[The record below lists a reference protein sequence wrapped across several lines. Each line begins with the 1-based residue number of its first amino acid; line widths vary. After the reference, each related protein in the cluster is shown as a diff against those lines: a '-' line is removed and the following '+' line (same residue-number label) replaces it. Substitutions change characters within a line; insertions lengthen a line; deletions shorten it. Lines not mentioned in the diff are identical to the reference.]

1 MKRIRETNERN
12 GKMNAPRV
20 KLLALAV
27 GALTG
32 LGLFADARTLWVN
45 GDGAADTPDGSEAA
59 PYATIQAAVDA
70 AAEGDTVKVRP
81 GIYDADEIA
90 GPGGTLARVVID
102 KALTLESTDGKDRT
116 FVIGQKGNG
125 SDGTGA
131 GAVRCVVIC
140 NGAAAVVKGFTLA
153 DGHASGRNNDYE
165 ASFGGCVLM
174 TGNARD
180 AATEAKHVANAQAF
194 VVDSIVRDGSA
205 LRGGNVAG
213 GNLVR
218 CLVANGTAAS
228 SGCGSYNAN
237 SYLSVYIENGGA
249 VNAGAI
255 YGGTHVS
262 ATVQQSAG
270 RFFAGYGVSCFQCV
284 FVGEAVLHHTVE
296 TAKPN
301 FQFCVV
307 PKDEVY
313 ATEVSTE
320 PQDILASS
328 VNCVLDAAAT
338 LAVPTFG
345 DFRHVSAVQ
354 SEAARGEM
362 GFNAKIPEAYRT
374 VDFAGNPLV
383 TDKTAPC
390 YAGAI
395 QAEVCAAVPTGESA
409 IVVRAGDFTK
419 GRLCVNGTPVL
430 LDGTC
435 HFDGETVRISGV
447 GNGDC
452 RLAYCTDATGARC
465 FPGAD
470 GAITLKPKAGKTPDL
485 TGAFLKPVW
494 ADAANGD
501 DATADGTEAKPYRT
515 LQAAY
520 EKAAA
525 SDETCRFVLAKP
537 GDYDTGGAVPAGS
550 SLSNRLCMTQG
561 NVLVRST
568 AGRDVTFI
576 TGASSTERPDKFGNG
591 PCAVRCLYLKSGWVQ
606 GFTLRGGRTFKEDVQ
621 DVDHQG
627 GGVYVGPGSTVN
639 LAATAPG
646 LRDCTVTNC
655 SAVRVSAAYGGNYDN
670 CLLLDNDVVKG
681 VRVRYAGYLRQCF
694 LAGGNDA
701 GTYIQDCNTLESC
714 TVVAPLHYALVS
726 CARVVNSVIHRP
738 TRTDIPSWAQGCS
751 AFRIATKNLAMTLE
765 NCAID
770 PNETC
775 EIAESATG
783 STFTKTA
790 CRETLTNDDFG
801 EGSRPCVTS
810 AYVDADDAA
819 FVDLWDGPWEN
830 LADALGNPRVSNG
843 ARDLGGIE
851 LDWRAVY
858 AARLGRGVTVTAAPA
873 SATAV
878 ADGVKLV
885 GGDLVLGWVRP
896 GAKARQ
902 ITVEVTGNGRLRVQV
917 NGTAVGEYGAGLQAI
932 TFESATGSDTVTL
945 TYVPGDGDT
954 GGAVVR
960 TCRRGQGVLFVLR

>member
-1 MKRIRETNERN
+1 MN
-12 GKMNAPRV
+12 GFAKQAFT
-20 KLLALAV
+20 AV
-27 GALTG
+27 SLS
-32 LGLFADARTLWVN
+32 LGLCAFGEVQVWWVDCN
-45 GDGAADTPDGSEAA
+45 GRSDSPNGSESA
-59 PYATIQAAVDA
+59 PYRSIQSAVDA

-81 GIYDADEIA
+81 GVYDAGETA

-102 KALTLESTDGKDRT
+102 KAITLESTDGKDRT

-125 SDGTGA
+125 PDGTGA

-180 AATEAKHVANAQAF
+180 AATEAKHAANVQAF
-194 VVDSIVRDGSA
+194 VVDSTMRDGSA

-237 SYLSVYIENGGA
+237 SYLSVYIENGGV

-262 ATVQQSAG
+262 ATVQQSSG
-270 RFFAGYGVSCFQCV
+270 RFFAGYGVSCFNCV

-313 ATEVSTE
+313 ATEASTE
-320 PQDILASS
+320 PQGILASS

-338 LAVPTFG
+338 LAVPTLG

-354 SEAARGEM
+354 AEAARGAF
-362 GFNAKIPEAYRT
+362 GFNEKIPEAFRT

-383 TDKTAPC
+383 ADKTAPC

-395 QAEVCAAVPTGESA
+395 QAEVCSAAPTGESA

-435 HFDGETVRISGV
+435 RFDGETVRISGV
-447 GNGDC
+447 GNGDF

-465 FPGAD
+465 YPETNGV
-470 GAITLKPKAGKTPDL
+470 ITLKPKAGKTPDL
-485 TGAFLKPVW
+485 TGVFMKPVW

-520 EKAAA
+520 EKAVA
-525 SDETCRFVLAKP
+525 SDETCRLVLAKP
-537 GDYDTGGAVPAGS
+537 GDYDTGGAAPAGT

-568 AGRDVTFI
+568 AGRGVTFI
-576 TGASSTERPDKFGNG
+576 TGASSTESPDKFGNG

-621 DVDHQG
+621 DADRQG

-670 CLLLDNDVVKG
+670 CLFVDNDVVKG

-726 CARVVNSVIHRP
+726 CARVVNSVVHRP
-738 TRTDIPSWAQGCS
+738 ARTDLPDWAQGLP
-751 AFRIATKNLAMTLE
+751 AFRIAAAGLAMSLE

-770 PNETC
+770 PNESC

-783 STFTKTA
+783 STFAKA
-790 CRETLTNDDFG
+790 GCLETLSNGDFG
-801 EGSRPCVTS
+801 EDGRPLATS
-810 AYVDADDAA
+810 AYVDAGQ
-819 FVDLWDGPWEN
+819 FVDIWDEPWEA

-843 ARDLGGIE
+843 RRDVGAIE
-851 LDWRAVY
+851 YNWRAD
-858 AARLGRGVTVTAAPA
+858 AEKLLCRGVAVVSAPG
-873 SATAV
+873 SALWS
-878 ADGVKLV
+878 ADGVTLH
-885 GGDLVLGWVRP
+885 GGDLVLDWTCTRTMHRQVSVAVN
-896 GAKARQ
+896 GAGAMACF
-902 ITVEVTGNGRLRVQV
+902 V
-917 NGTAVGEYGAGLQAI
+917 NGTKIGEV
-932 TFESATGSDTVTL
+932 TTGDHVFAFDSQTGKDRVVL
-945 TYVPGDGDT
+945 AYVSGGPEDS
-954 GGAVVR
+954 GAVIR
-960 TCRRGQGVLFVLR
+960 CRAPGIGFAVSIR

>member
-1 MKRIRETNERN
+1 MN
-12 GKMNAPRV
+12 GFAKQAFT
-20 KLLALAV
+20 AV
-27 GALTG
+27 SLS
-32 LGLFADARTLWVN
+32 LGLCAFGEVQVWWVDCN
-45 GDGAADTPDGSEAA
+45 GRSDSPNGSESA
-59 PYATIQAAVDA
+59 PYRSIQSAVDA
-70 AAEGDTVKVRP
+70 ATAGDTVKVRP
-81 GIYDADEIA
+81 GVYDADEIA

-102 KALTLESTDGKDRT
+102 KAITLESTDGKDRT

-125 SDGTGA
+125 PDGTGA

-153 DGHASGRNNDYE
+153 DGHASGRYNDYE

-174 TGNARD
+174 TGNTRD
-180 AATEAKHVANAQAF
+180 AAATAAYQANAQAF
-194 VVDSIVRDGSA
+194 VVDSTVRDGSA

-270 RFFAGYGVSCFQCV
+270 RFFVGYGVSCFNCV

-296 TAKPN
+296 TAKPS

-320 PQDILASS
+320 PQGILASS

-354 SEAARGEM
+354 SEAARGAF
-362 GFNAKIPEAYRT
+362 GFNERIPEAFRT

-383 TDKTAPC
+383 ADKTAPC

-395 QAEVCAAVPTGESA
+395 QTEVCSAAPTGESA

-465 FPGAD
+465 YPETNGV
-470 GAITLKPKAGKTPDL
+470 ITLKPKAGKTPDL
-485 TGAFLKPVW
+485 TGVFMKPVW

-501 DATADGTEAKPYRT
+501 DAAADGTEAKPYRT

-525 SDETCRFVLAKP
+525 SDETCRLVLAKP
-537 GDYDTGGAVPAGS
+537 GDYDTGGAAPAGT

-568 AGRDVTFI
+568 AGRGVTFI
-576 TGASSTERPDKFGNG
+576 TGASSAESPDKFGNG
-591 PCAVRCLYLKSGWVQ
+591 PGAVRCLYLRSGWVQ

-621 DVDHQG
+621 DADRQG

-670 CLLLDNDVVKG
+670 CLFVDNDVVKG

-726 CARVVNSVIHRP
+726 CARVVNSVVHRP
-738 TRTDIPSWAQGCS
+738 ARTDLPDWAQGLP
-751 AFRIATKNLAMTLE
+751 AFRIAAAGLAMSLE
-765 NCAID
+765 NCAIN
-770 PNETC
+770 PNESC
-775 EIAESATG
+775 DIAESATG
-783 STFTKTA
+783 STFAKA
-790 CRETLTNDDFG
+790 GCLETLSNGDFG
-801 EGSRPCVTS
+801 EDDRPLSTS
-810 AYVDADDAA
+810 AYVDAGQ
-819 FVDLWDGPWEN
+819 FVDIWDEPWET

-843 ARDLGGIE
+843 RRDVGAIE
-851 LDWRAVY
+851 YDWRTDAEK
-858 AARLGRGVTVTAAPA
+858 LLCRGVAVVSAPG
-873 SATAV
+873 SALWS
-878 ADGVKLV
+878 ADGVTLH
-885 GGDLVLGWVRP
+885 GGDLVLDWTCTRTMHRQVSVAVN
-896 GAKARQ
+896 GAGTMACF
-902 ITVEVTGNGRLRVQV
+902 V
-917 NGTAVGEYGAGLQAI
+917 NGTKIGEV
-932 TFESATGSDTVTL
+932 TTGDHVFAFDSQTGKDRVVL
-945 TYVPGDGDT
+945 AYVSGGPEDS
-954 GGAVVR
+954 GAVIR
-960 TCRRGQGVLFVLR
+960 CRAPGIGFAVSIR

>member
-1 MKRIRETNERN
+1 MN
-12 GKMNAPRV
+12 GFAKQAFT
-20 KLLALAV
+20 AV
-27 GALTG
+27 SLS
-32 LGLFADARTLWVN
+32 LGLCAFGEVQVWWVDCN
-45 GDGAADTPDGSEAA
+45 GRSDSPNGSESA
-59 PYATIQAAVDA
+59 PYRSIQYAVDA

-81 GIYDADEIA
+81 GVYDAGETA

-102 KALTLESTDGKDRT
+102 KAITLESTDGKDRT

-125 SDGTGA
+125 PDGTGA

-180 AATEAKHVANAQAF
+180 AATEAKHAANAQAF
-194 VVDSIVRDGSA
+194 VVDSTVRDGSA

-237 SYLSVYIENGGA
+237 SHLSVYIENGGA

-270 RFFAGYGVSCFQCV
+270 RFFAGYGVSCFNCV

-296 TAKPN
+296 AAKPN

-313 ATEVSTE
+313 ATEASTE
-320 PQDILASS
+320 PQGILASS

-354 SEAARGEM
+354 AETARGAF
-362 GFNAKIPEAYRT
+362 GFNEKIPEAFRT

-395 QAEVCAAVPTGESA
+395 QTEVCSAAPTGESA

-419 GRLCVNGTPVL
+419 GRLCVNGTPVVI
-430 LDGTC
+430 DGAC
-435 HFDGETVRISGV
+435 PFSGETVQLSGV

-465 FPGAD
+465 YPETNGV
-470 GAITLKPKAGKTPDL
+470 ITLKPKAGKTPDL
-485 TGAFLKPVW
+485 TGVFMKPVW

-501 DATADGTEAKPYRT
+501 DAAADGTEAKPYRT

-520 EKAAA
+520 EKAAS
-525 SDETCRFVLAKP
+525 SDETCRLVLAKP
-537 GDYDTGGAVPAGS
+537 GDYDTGGAAPAGS

-576 TGASSTERPDKFGNG
+576 TGASSTESPDKFGNG
-591 PCAVRCLYLKSGWVQ
+591 PGAVRCLYLRSGWLQ

-726 CARVVNSVIHRP
+726 CARVVNSVVHRP
-738 TRTDIPSWAQGCS
+738 ARTDLPDWAQGLP
-751 AFRIATKNLAMTLE
+751 AFRIAAAGLAMSLE

-770 PNETC
+770 PNESC

-783 STFTKTA
+783 STFAKA
-790 CRETLTNDDFG
+790 GCLETLSNGDFG
-801 EGSRPCVTS
+801 EDDRPLSTS
-810 AYVDADDAA
+810 AYVDAGQ
-819 FVDLWDGPWEN
+819 FVDIWDEPWEA

-843 ARDLGGIE
+843 RRDVGAIE
-851 LDWRAVY
+851 YDWRAD
-858 AARLGRGVTVTAAPA
+858 AEKLLCRGVAVVSAPG
-873 SATAV
+873 SALWS
-878 ADGVKLV
+878 ADGVTLH
-885 GGDLVLGWVRP
+885 GGDLVLDWTCTRTMHRQVSVAVN
-896 GAKARQ
+896 GAGTMACF
-902 ITVEVTGNGRLRVQV
+902 V
-917 NGTAVGEYGAGLQAI
+917 NGTKIGEV
-932 TFESATGSDTVTL
+932 TTGDHVFAFDSQTGKDRVVL
-945 TYVPGDGDT
+945 AYVSGGPEDS
-954 GGAVVR
+954 GAVIR
-960 TCRRGQGVLFVLR
+960 CRAPGIGFAVSIR

>member
-465 FPGAD
+465 FPGVD

-568 AGRDVTFI
+568 AGRDVTFV
-576 TGASSTERPDKFGNG
+576 TGASSTESPDKFGNG

-627 GGVYVGPGSTVN
+627 GGVYVGPGSMVN

>member
-1 MKRIRETNERN
+1 MN
-12 GKMNAPRV
+12 GFAKQAFT
-20 KLLALAV
+20 AV
-27 GALTG
+27 SLS
-32 LGLFADARTLWVN
+32 LGLCAFGEVQVWWVDCN
-45 GDGAADTPDGSEAA
+45 GRSDSPNGSESA
-59 PYATIQAAVDA
+59 PYRSIQSAVDA

-81 GIYDADEIA
+81 GVYDAGETA

-102 KALTLESTDGKDRT
+102 KAITLESTDGKDRT

-125 SDGTGA
+125 PDGTGA

-174 TGNARD
+174 TGNARNA
-180 AATEAKHVANAQAF
+180 AATAAYQANAQAF
-194 VVDSIVRDGSA
+194 VVDSTVRDGSA

-270 RFFAGYGVSCFQCV
+270 RFFAGYGVSCFNCV

-296 TAKPN
+296 AANPN

-313 ATEVSTE
+313 ATEASTE
-320 PQDILASS
+320 PQSILASS

-338 LAVPTFG
+338 LAVPPFG
-345 DFRHVSAVQ
+345 DFRHVSTVQ
-354 SEAARGEM
+354 AETARGTF
-362 GFNAKIPEAYRT
+362 GFNEKIPEAFRT

-395 QAEVCAAVPTGESA
+395 QTEVCSAAPTGESA

-419 GRLCVNGTPVL
+419 GRLCVNGMPVL
-430 LDGTC
+430 LDGAC
-435 HFDGETVRISGV
+435 RFDGETVRISGV

-465 FPGAD
+465 YPETNGV
-470 GAITLKPKAGKTPDL
+470 ITLKPKAGKTPDL
-485 TGAFLKPVW
+485 TGVFMKPVW

-520 EKAAA
+520 EKAVA
-525 SDETCRFVLAKP
+525 SDETCRLVLAKP
-537 GDYDTGGAVPAGS
+537 GDYDTGGAAPAGT

-576 TGASSTERPDKFGNG
+576 TGASSTESPDKFGNG
-591 PCAVRCLYLKSGWVQ
+591 PGAVRCLYLRSGWVQ

-621 DVDHQG
+621 DADHQG

-670 CLLLDNDVVKG
+670 CLFVDNDVVKG

-701 GTYIQDCNTLESC
+701 GTYIQDCNTLDSC

-726 CARVVNSVIHRP
+726 CARVVNSVVHRP
-738 TRTDIPSWAQGCS
+738 ARTDLPDWAQGLP

-783 STFTKTA
+783 STFAKA
-790 CRETLTNDDFG
+790 GCLETLSNGDFG
-801 EGSRPCVTS
+801 EDDRPLSTS
-810 AYVDADDAA
+810 AYVDAGQ
-819 FVDLWDGPWEN
+819 FVDIWDEPWET

-843 ARDLGGIE
+843 RRDVGAIE
-851 LDWRAVY
+851 YDWRTDAEK
-858 AARLGRGVTVTAAPA
+858 LLCRGVAVVSAPG
-873 SATAV
+873 SARWS
-878 ADGVKLV
+878 ADGVTLH
-885 GGDLVLGWVRP
+885 GGDLVLDWTCTRTMHRQVSVAVN
-896 GAKARQ
+896 GAGTMACF
-902 ITVEVTGNGRLRVQV
+902 V
-917 NGTAVGEYGAGLQAI
+917 NGTKIGEV
-932 TFESATGSDTVTL
+932 TTGDHVFAFDSQTGKDRVVL
-945 TYVPGDGDT
+945 AYVSGGPEDS
-954 GGAVVR
+954 GAVIR
-960 TCRRGQGVLFVLR
+960 CRAPGIGFAVSIR

>member
-1 MKRIRETNERN
+1 MKRTRETSEKND
-12 GKMNAPRV
+12 KMNAHRI
-20 KLLALAV
+20 KLLALAI
-27 GALTG
+27 GALAS
-32 LGLFADARTLWVN
+32 LELFADGRTLWV
-45 GDGAADTPDGSEAA
+45 DCSGAAETPDGSEAA

-81 GIYDADEIA
+81 GVYDTDEIA
-90 GPGGTLARVVID
+90 GPGETRARVVID
-102 KALTLESTDGKDRT
+102 KALTVESTDGKDAT
-116 FVIGQKGNG
+116 FILGRKGTA
-125 SDGTGA
+125 SD
-131 GAVRCVVIC
+131 GAVRCLVIC

-174 TGNARD
+174 TGNTRD
-180 AATEAKHVANAQAF
+180 AAANAAYQANAQAF
-194 VVDSIVRDGSA
+194 VVDSTVRDGSA

-270 RFFAGYGVSCFQCV
+270 RFFAGYKVLCFQCV
-284 FVGEAVLHHTVE
+284 FVGDAVLHHTVE
-296 TAKPN
+296 KAKPT

-313 ATEVSTE
+313 ATEDATE
-320 PQDILASS
+320 PQGFVASS
-328 VNCVLDAAAT
+328 VKCVLDASAT
-338 LAVPTFG
+338 LAAPTLG
-345 DFRHVSAVQ
+345 DFRHVSTVQ
-354 SEAARGEM
+354 AETARGAF
-362 GFNAKIPEAYRT
+362 GFNEKIPEAFRT

-383 TDKTAPC
+383 ADKTAPC

-395 QAEVCAAVPTGESA
+395 QTEVCSAAPTGESA

-435 HFDGETVRISGV
+435 RFDGETVRISGV
-447 GNGDC
+447 GNGDF

-465 FPGAD
+465 YPETNGV
-470 GAITLKPKAGKTPDL
+470 ITLKPKAGKTPDL
-485 TGAFLKPVW
+485 TGVFMKPVW

-520 EKAAA
+520 EKAVA
-525 SDETCRFVLAKP
+525 SDETCRLVLAKP
-537 GDYDTGGAVPAGS
+537 GDYDTGGAVPTGT

-576 TGASSTERPDKFGNG
+576 TGASSAESPDKFGNG
-591 PCAVRCLYLKSGWVQ
+591 PGAVRCLYLKSGWVQ

-621 DVDHQG
+621 DADHQG
-627 GGVYVGPGSTVN
+627 GGVYVEPGSTVN

-670 CLLLDNDVVKG
+670 CLLVDNDVFKG
-681 VRVRYAGYLRQCF
+681 VRVRCAGYLRQCF

-701 GTYIQDCNTLESC
+701 GTYIKDCNTLESC
-714 TVVAPLHYALVS
+714 TVVAPLHYALDS
-726 CARVVNSVIHRP
+726 CARVVNSVVHRP
-738 TRTDIPSWAQGCS
+738 TRTDLPSWAQGLP

-770 PNETC
+770 PGETC
-775 EIAESATG
+775 EIEASATG
-783 STFTKTA
+783 ATFTKTA
-790 CRETLTNDDFG
+790 CRETLTNGDFG
-801 EGSRPCVTS
+801 EGSRPSAMS

-819 FVDLWDGPWEN
+819 FVDLWDEPWED
-830 LADALGNPRVSNG
+830 LFDALGNPRVSNG

-851 LDWRAVY
+851 FDWRAVY
-858 AARLGRGVTVTAAPA
+858 AERLGKGVTVTAAPA

-885 GGDLVLGWVRP
+885 GGDLVLDWARP
-896 GAKARQ
+896 GAKARSV
-902 ITVEVTGNGRLRVQV
+902 TVEVTGNGRLRVQV
-917 NGTAVGEYGAGLQAI
+917 NGTAVGDYGAGLQTIAF
-932 TFESATGSDTVTL
+932 TSETGRDTVTL
-945 TYVPGDGDT
+945 TYVPGADDA

-960 TCRRGQGVLFVLR
+960 ACRRGLGALFILR

>member
-1 MKRIRETNERN
+1 MN
-12 GKMNAPRV
+12 GFAKQAFT
-20 KLLALAV
+20 AV
-27 GALTG
+27 SLS
-32 LGLFADARTLWVN
+32 LGLCAFGEVQVWWVDCN
-45 GDGAADTPDGSEAA
+45 GRSDSPNGSESA
-59 PYATIQAAVDA
+59 PYRSIQSAVDA
-70 AAEGDTVKVRP
+70 ATAGDTVKVRP
-81 GIYDADEIA
+81 GVYDADEIA

-102 KALTLESTDGKDRT
+102 KAITLESTDGKDRT

-180 AATEAKHVANAQAF
+180 AAATAAYQANAQAF
-194 VVDSIVRDGSA
+194 VVDSTVRDGSA
-205 LRGGNVAG
+205 LRGGTVAG

-237 SYLSVYIENGGA
+237 SHLSVYIENGGA

-270 RFFAGYGVSCFQCV
+270 RFFAGYGVSCFNCV

-313 ATEVSTE
+313 ATEASTE
-320 PQDILASS
+320 PQGILASS

-338 LAVPTFG
+338 LAVPTLG
-345 DFRHVSAVQ
+345 DFRHVSTVQ
-354 SEAARGEM
+354 AETARGAF
-362 GFNAKIPEAYRT
+362 GFNEKIPEAFRT

-383 TDKTAPC
+383 ADKTAPC

-395 QAEVCAAVPTGESA
+395 QTEVCSAAPTGESA

-419 GRLCVNGTPVL
+419 GRLCVNGMPVL

-465 FPGAD
+465 YPETNGV
-470 GAITLKPKAGKTPDL
+470 ITLKPKAGKTPDL
-485 TGAFLKPVW
+485 TGVFMKPVW

-501 DATADGTEAKPYRT
+501 DAAADGTEAKPYKT

-520 EKAAA
+520 KKAAA
-525 SDETCRFVLAKP
+525 SDETCRLVLAKP
-537 GDYDTGGAVPAGS
+537 GDYDTGGEVPAGT

-576 TGASSTERPDKFGNG
+576 TGASSVASPDNFGNG
-591 PCAVRCLYLKSGWVQ
+591 PGAVRCLYLTSGWVQ

-621 DVDHQG
+621 DADRQG
-627 GGVYVGPGSTVN
+627 GGVYVGSGSTVN

-646 LRDCTVTNC
+646 LRDCTVANC

-670 CLLLDNDVVKG
+670 CLFVDNDVVKG

-701 GTYIQDCNTLESC
+701 GTYIQDCNTLDSC
-714 TVVAPLHYALVS
+714 TIVAPLHYALVS
-726 CARVVNSVIHRP
+726 CARVVNSVVHRP
-738 TRTDIPSWAQGCS
+738 TRTDIPDWAQGLP
-751 AFRIATKNLAMTLE
+751 AFRIAAAGLAMSLE

-770 PNETC
+770 PNESC
-775 EIAESATG
+775 QIESSATG
-783 STFTKTA
+783 STFAKTD
-790 CRETLTNDDFG
+790 CLETLSNGDFG
-801 EGSRPCVTS
+801 EDDRPLSTS
-810 AYVDADDAA
+810 AYVDAGQ
-819 FVDLWDGPWEN
+819 FVDIWDDPWET
-830 LADALGNPRVSNG
+830 LTDALGNARVSNG
-843 ARDLGGIE
+843 KRDVGAIE
-851 LDWRAVY
+851 YDWRAD
-858 AARLGRGVTVTAAPA
+858 AEKLLCRGVVVVSAPG
-873 SATAV
+873 SALWS
-878 ADGVKLV
+878 ADGVTLH
-885 GGDLVLGWVRP
+885 GGDLVLDWTYTRTMHRQVSVAVN
-896 GAKARQ
+896 GAGTMACF
-902 ITVEVTGNGRLRVQV
+902 V
-917 NGTAVGEYGAGLQAI
+917 NGTKIGEV
-932 TFESATGSDTVTL
+932 TTGDHVFAFDSQTGKDRVVL
-945 TYVPGDGDT
+945 AYVSGGPEDS
-954 GGAVVR
+954 GAVIR
-960 TCRRGQGVLFVLR
+960 CRAPGIGFAVSIR

>member
-1 MKRIRETNERN
+1 MKRTRETSEKND
-12 GKMNAPRV
+12 KMNAHRI
-20 KLLALAV
+20 KLLVLAIGALAS
-27 GALTG
+27 
-32 LGLFADARTLWVN
+32 LGLFADGRTLWV
-45 GDGAADTPDGSEAA
+45 DCSGAAETPDGSEAA
-59 PYATIQAAVDA
+59 PYATIQSAVDA

-81 GIYDADEIA
+81 GVYDTDEIA
-90 GPGGTLARVVID
+90 GPGETRARVVID
-102 KALTLESTDGKDRT
+102 KALTVESTDGKDAT
-116 FVIGQKGNG
+116 FILGRKGTA
-125 SDGTGA
+125 SD
-131 GAVRCVVIC
+131 GAVRCLVIC

-174 TGNARD
+174 TGNARNA
-180 AATEAKHVANAQAF
+180 AATAAYQANAQAF
-194 VVDSIVRDGSA
+194 VVDSTVRDGFA

-284 FVGEAVLHHTVE
+284 FVGAAVLHHTVE

-313 ATEVSTE
+313 ATEASTE
-320 PQDILASS
+320 PQGILASS
-328 VNCVLDAAAT
+328 VKCVLDAAAT
-338 LAVPTFG
+338 LAVPPFG

-354 SEAARGEM
+354 AEAACGAM
-362 GFNAKIPEAYRT
+362 GFNVKIPEAFRT
-374 VDFAGNPLV
+374 VDFNGKPLV
-383 TDKTAPC
+383 TDKETPC

-395 QAEVCAAVPTGESA
+395 QTEVCSAAPTGESA

-435 HFDGETVRISGV
+435 RFDGETVRISGV
-447 GNGDC
+447 GNGDF

-465 FPGAD
+465 YPETNGV
-470 GAITLKPKAGKTPDL
+470 ITLKPKAGKTPDL
-485 TGAFLKPVW
+485 TGVFMKPVW

-525 SDETCRFVLAKP
+525 SDETCRLVLAKP
-537 GDYDTGGAVPAGS
+537 GDYDTGGAVPTGT

-576 TGASSTERPDKFGNG
+576 TGASSAESPDKFGNG
-591 PCAVRCLYLKSGWVQ
+591 PGAVRCLYLKSGWVQ

-621 DVDHQG
+621 DADHQG
-627 GGVYVGPGSTVN
+627 GGVYVEPGSTVN

-670 CLLLDNDVVKG
+670 CLLVDNDVFKG
-681 VRVRYAGYLRQCF
+681 VRVRCAGYLRQCF

-701 GTYIQDCNTLESC
+701 GTYIKDCNTLESC
-714 TVVAPLHYALVS
+714 TVVAPLHYALDS
-726 CARVVNSVIHRP
+726 CARVVNSVVHRP
-738 TRTDIPSWAQGCS
+738 TRTDLPSWAQGLP

-770 PNETC
+770 PGETC
-775 EIAESATG
+775 EIEASATG
-783 STFTKTA
+783 ATFTKTA
-790 CRETLTNDDFG
+790 CRETLTNGDFG
-801 EGSRPCVTS
+801 EGSRPSAMS

-819 FVDLWDGPWEN
+819 FVDLWDEPWED
-830 LADALGNPRVSNG
+830 LFDALGNPRVSNG

-851 LDWRAVY
+851 FDWRAVY
-858 AARLGRGVTVTAAPA
+858 AERLGKGVTVTAAPA

-885 GGDLVLGWVRP
+885 GGDLVLDWARP
-896 GAKARQ
+896 GAKARSV
-902 ITVEVTGNGRLRVQV
+902 TVEVTGNGRLRVQV
-917 NGTAVGEYGAGLQAI
+917 NGTAVGDYGAGLQTIAF
-932 TFESATGSDTVTL
+932 TSETGRDTVTL
-945 TYVPGDGDT
+945 TYVPGADDA

-960 TCRRGQGVLFVLR
+960 ACRRGLGALFILR

>member
-1 MKRIRETNERN
+1 MN
-12 GKMNAPRV
+12 GFAKQAFT
-20 KLLALAV
+20 AV
-27 GALTG
+27 SLS
-32 LGLFADARTLWVN
+32 LGLCAFGEVQVWWVDCN
-45 GDGAADTPDGSEAA
+45 GRSDSPNGSESA
-59 PYATIQAAVDA
+59 PYRSIQSAVDA
-70 AAEGDTVKVRP
+70 ATAGDTVKVRP
-81 GIYDADEIA
+81 GVYDADEIA

-102 KALTLESTDGKDRT
+102 KAITLESTDGKDRT

-125 SDGTGA
+125 PDGTGA

-174 TGNARD
+174 TGNARNA
-180 AATEAKHVANAQAF
+180 AATAAYQANAQAF
-194 VVDSIVRDGSA
+194 VVDSTVRDGFA

-270 RFFAGYGVSCFQCV
+270 RFFVGYGVSCFNCV

-296 TAKPN
+296 TAKPS

-320 PQDILASS
+320 PQGILASS

-354 SEAARGEM
+354 SEAARGAF
-362 GFNAKIPEAYRT
+362 GFNERIPEAFRT

-383 TDKTAPC
+383 ADKTAPC

-395 QAEVCAAVPTGESA
+395 QTEVCSAAPTGESA

-435 HFDGETVRISGV
+435 RFDGETVRISGV
-447 GNGDC
+447 GNGDF

-465 FPGAD
+465 YPETNGV
-470 GAITLKPKAGKTPDL
+470 ITLKPKAGKTPDL
-485 TGAFLKPVW
+485 TGVFMKPVW

-525 SDETCRFVLAKP
+525 SDETCRLVLAKP
-537 GDYDTGGAVPAGS
+537 GDYDTGGAVPTGT

-576 TGASSTERPDKFGNG
+576 TGASSAESPDKFGNG
-591 PCAVRCLYLKSGWVQ
+591 PGAVRCLYLKSGWVQ

-621 DVDHQG
+621 DADHQG
-627 GGVYVGPGSTVN
+627 GGVYVEPGSTVN

-670 CLLLDNDVVKG
+670 CLFVDNDVVKG

-726 CARVVNSVIHRP
+726 CARVVNSVVHRP
-738 TRTDIPSWAQGCS
+738 ARTDLPDWAQGLP
-751 AFRIATKNLAMTLE
+751 AFRIAAAGLAMSLE
-765 NCAID
+765 NCAIN
-770 PNETC
+770 PNESC
-775 EIAESATG
+775 DIAESATG
-783 STFTKTA
+783 STFAKA
-790 CRETLTNDDFG
+790 GCLETLSNGDFG
-801 EGSRPCVTS
+801 EDDRPLSTS
-810 AYVDADDAA
+810 AYVDAGQ
-819 FVDLWDGPWEN
+819 FVDIWDEPWET

-843 ARDLGGIE
+843 RRDVGAIE
-851 LDWRAVY
+851 YDWRTDAEK
-858 AARLGRGVTVTAAPA
+858 LLCRGVAVVSAPG
-873 SATAV
+873 SALWS
-878 ADGVKLV
+878 ADGVTLH
-885 GGDLVLGWVRP
+885 GGDLVLDWTCTRTMHRQVSVAVN
-896 GAKARQ
+896 GAGTMACF
-902 ITVEVTGNGRLRVQV
+902 V
-917 NGTAVGEYGAGLQAI
+917 NGTKIGEV
-932 TFESATGSDTVTL
+932 TTGDHVFAFDSQTGKDRVVL
-945 TYVPGDGDT
+945 AYVSGGPEDS
-954 GGAVVR
+954 GAVIR
-960 TCRRGQGVLFVLR
+960 CRAPGIGFAVSIR

>member
-1 MKRIRETNERN
+1 MN
-12 GKMNAPRV
+12 GFAKQAFTAV
-20 KLLALAV
+20 ALS
-27 GALTG
+27 
-32 LGLFADARTLWVN
+32 LGLCAFGEVQVWWVDCN
-45 GDGAADTPDGSEAA
+45 GRSDSPNGSESA
-59 PYATIQAAVDA
+59 PYRSIQSAIDA
-70 AAEGDTVKVRP
+70 ATAGDTVKVRP
-81 GIYDADEIA
+81 GVYDAGETA

-102 KALTLESTDGKDRT
+102 KAITLESTDGKDRT

-125 SDGTGA
+125 PDGTGA
-131 GAVRCVVIC
+131 EAVRCVVIC

-180 AATEAKHVANAQAF
+180 AAATAAYQANAQAF
-194 VVDSIVRDGSA
+194 VADSTVRDGSA

-237 SYLSVYIENGGA
+237 SHLSVYIENGGA
-249 VNAGAI
+249 LNAGAI

-270 RFFAGYGVSCFQCV
+270 RFFAGYGVSCFNCV
-284 FVGEAVLHHTVE
+284 FVGEAILHHTVE
-296 TAKPN
+296 ASKPN

-313 ATEVSTE
+313 ATEASTE
-320 PQDILASS
+320 PQGFIADS
-328 VNCVLDAAAT
+328 VNCVQDAAAK
-338 LAVPTFG
+338 LALPPFG
-345 DFRHVSAVQ
+345 DFRHVSTVQ
-354 SEAARGEM
+354 AETARGAF
-362 GFNAKIPEAYRT
+362 GFNEKIPEAFRT

-383 TDKTAPC
+383 ADKMAPC

-395 QAEVCAAVPTGESA
+395 QAEVCSAAPTGESA

-435 HFDGETVRISGV
+435 HFDGETVRISGI

-452 RLAYCTDATGARC
+452 RLVYCTDATGARC
-465 FPGAD
+465 YPATNGF
-470 GAITLKPKAGKTPDL
+470 ITLKPKAGKTPDL
-485 TGAFLKPVW
+485 TGVFMKPVW

-520 EKAAA
+520 EKAVA
-525 SDETCRFVLAKP
+525 SDETCRLVLAKP
-537 GDYDTGGAVPAGS
+537 GDYDTGGAAPAGT

-568 AGRDVTFI
+568 AGRGVTFI
-576 TGASSTERPDKFGNG
+576 TGASSTESPDKFGNG
-591 PCAVRCLYLKSGWVQ
+591 PGAVRCLYLRSGWVQ

-621 DVDHQG
+621 DADHQG
-627 GGVYVGPGSTVN
+627 GGVYVGSGSTVN

-670 CLLLDNDVVKG
+670 CLFVDNDVVKG

-694 LAGGNDA
+694 LSGGNDA
-701 GTYIQDCNTLESC
+701 GTYIQDCNTLDSC

-726 CARVVNSVIHRP
+726 CARVVNSVVHRQA
-738 TRTDIPSWAQGCS
+738 RTDLPDWAQGLP
-751 AFRIATKNLAMTLE
+751 AFRIAAAGLAMSLE

-770 PNETC
+770 PNESC

-783 STFTKTA
+783 STFAKA
-790 CRETLTNDDFG
+790 GCRETLSNGDFG
-801 EGSRPCVTS
+801 EDDRPLSTS
-810 AYVDADDAA
+810 AYVDAGQ
-819 FVDLWDGPWEN
+819 FVDIWDEPWET
-830 LADALGNPRVSNG
+830 LADTLGNPRVING
-843 ARDLGGIE
+843 RRDVGAIE
-851 LDWRAVY
+851 YDWRAD
-858 AARLGRGVTVTAAPA
+858 AEKLLCRGVAVVSAPG
-873 SATAV
+873 SALWS
-878 ADGVKLV
+878 ADGVTLY
-885 GGDLVLGWVRP
+885 GGDLVLDWTCTRTMHRQVSVAVN
-896 GAKARQ
+896 GAGTMACF
-902 ITVEVTGNGRLRVQV
+902 V
-917 NGTAVGEYGAGLQAI
+917 NGTKIGEV
-932 TFESATGSDTVTL
+932 TTGDHVFAFDSQTGKDRVVL
-945 TYVPGDGDT
+945 AYVSGGPEDS
-954 GGAVVR
+954 GAVIR
-960 TCRRGQGVLFVLR
+960 CRAPGIGFTVSIR

>member
-1 MKRIRETNERN
+1 MN
-12 GKMNAPRV
+12 GFAKQAFT
-20 KLLALAV
+20 AV
-27 GALTG
+27 SLS
-32 LGLFADARTLWVN
+32 LGLCAFGEVQVWWVDCN
-45 GDGAADTPDGSEAA
+45 GRSDSPNGSESA
-59 PYATIQAAVDA
+59 PYRSIQSAVDA
-70 AAEGDTVKVRP
+70 ATAGDTVKVRP
-81 GIYDADEIA
+81 GVYDADEIA

-102 KALTLESTDGKDRT
+102 KAITLESTDGKDRT

-125 SDGTGA
+125 PDGTGA

-174 TGNARD
+174 TGNARNA
-180 AATEAKHVANAQAF
+180 AATAAYQANAQAF
-194 VVDSIVRDGSA
+194 VVDSTVRDGFA

-270 RFFAGYGVSCFQCV
+270 RFFVGYGVSCFNCV

-296 TAKPN
+296 TAKPS

-320 PQDILASS
+320 PQGILASS

-354 SEAARGEM
+354 SEAARGAF
-362 GFNAKIPEAYRT
+362 GFNERIPEAFRT

-383 TDKTAPC
+383 ADKTAPC

-395 QAEVCAAVPTGESA
+395 QTEVCSAAPTGESA

-435 HFDGETVRISGV
+435 RFDGETVRISGV
-447 GNGDC
+447 GNGDF

-465 FPGAD
+465 YPETNGV
-470 GAITLKPKAGKTPDL
+470 ITLKPKAGKTPDL
-485 TGAFLKPVW
+485 TGVFMKPVW

-525 SDETCRFVLAKP
+525 SDETCRLVLAKP
-537 GDYDTGGAVPAGS
+537 GDYDTGGAAPAGT

-576 TGASSTERPDKFGNG
+576 TGASSAESPDKFGNG
-591 PCAVRCLYLKSGWVQ
+591 PGAVRCLYLKSGWVQ

-621 DVDHQG
+621 DADHQG
-627 GGVYVGPGSTVN
+627 GGVYVEPGSTVN

-670 CLLLDNDVVKG
+670 CLFVDNDVVKG

-726 CARVVNSVIHRP
+726 CARVVNSVVHRP
-738 TRTDIPSWAQGCS
+738 ARTDLPDWAQGLP
-751 AFRIATKNLAMTLE
+751 AFRIAAAGLAMSLE
-765 NCAID
+765 NCAIN
-770 PNETC
+770 PNESC
-775 EIAESATG
+775 DIAESATG
-783 STFTKTA
+783 STFAKA
-790 CRETLTNDDFG
+790 GCLETLSNGDFG
-801 EGSRPCVTS
+801 EDDRPLSTS
-810 AYVDADDAA
+810 AYVDAGQ
-819 FVDLWDGPWEN
+819 FVDIWDEPWET

-843 ARDLGGIE
+843 RRDVGAIE
-851 LDWRAVY
+851 YDWRTDAEK
-858 AARLGRGVTVTAAPA
+858 LLCRGVAVVSAPG
-873 SATAV
+873 SALWS
-878 ADGVKLV
+878 ADGVTLH
-885 GGDLVLGWVRP
+885 GGDLVLDWTCTRTMHRQVSVAVN
-896 GAKARQ
+896 GAGTMACF
-902 ITVEVTGNGRLRVQV
+902 V
-917 NGTAVGEYGAGLQAI
+917 NGTKIGEV
-932 TFESATGSDTVTL
+932 TTGDHVFAFDSQTGKDRVVL
-945 TYVPGDGDT
+945 AYVSGGPEDS
-954 GGAVVR
+954 GAVIR
-960 TCRRGQGVLFVLR
+960 CRAPGIGFAVSIR

>member
-1 MKRIRETNERN
+1 MN
-12 GKMNAPRV
+12 GFAKQAFT
-20 KLLALAV
+20 AV
-27 GALTG
+27 FLS
-32 LGLFADARTLWVN
+32 LGLCAFGEVQVWWVDCN
-45 GDGAADTPDGSEAA
+45 GRSDSPNGSESA
-59 PYATIQAAVDA
+59 PYRSIQSAVDA
-70 AAEGDTVKVRP
+70 ATAGDTVKVRP
-81 GIYDADEIA
+81 GVYDADEIA
-90 GPGGTLARVVID
+90 GPGETLARVVID
-102 KALTLESTDGKDRT
+102 KAITLESTDGKDRT

-180 AATEAKHVANAQAF
+180 AAATAAYQANAQAF
-194 VVDSIVRDGSA
+194 VVDSTVRDGSA

-270 RFFAGYGVSCFQCV
+270 RFFAGYGVSCFNCV
-284 FVGEAVLHHTVE
+284 FVGEAVLHHTVK
-296 TAKPN
+296 TSKPN

-313 ATEVSTE
+313 ATEASTE
-320 PQDILASS
+320 PQGILDSS
-328 VNCVLDAAAT
+328 VKCVLDAAAT
-338 LAVPTFG
+338 LAVPPFG

-354 SEAARGEM
+354 SEAARGAF
-362 GFNAKIPEAYRT
+362 GFNEKIPEAFRT

-383 TDKTAPC
+383 ADKTAPC

-395 QAEVCAAVPTGESA
+395 QTEVCSAAPTGESA
-409 IVVRAGDFTK
+409 IVVRAGEFTK

-447 GNGDC
+447 GNGDF

-465 FPGAD
+465 YPETNGV
-470 GAITLKPKAGKTPDL
+470 ITLKPKAGKTPDL
-485 TGAFLKPVW
+485 TGVFMKPVW

-501 DATADGTEAKPYRT
+501 DAAADGTEAKPYRT

-520 EKAAA
+520 EKAVA
-525 SDETCRFVLAKP
+525 SDETCRLVLAKP
-537 GDYDTGGAVPAGS
+537 GDYDTGGAAPDRT
-550 SLSNRLCMTQG
+550 SLSNRLYMTQG

-568 AGRDVTFI
+568 AGRGVTFI
-576 TGASSTERPDKFGNG
+576 TGASSAESPDKFGNG
-591 PCAVRCLYLKSGWVQ
+591 PCAVRCLYLRSGWVQ

-621 DVDHQG
+621 DADHQG
-627 GGVYVGPGSTVN
+627 GGVYVGSGSTVN

-670 CLLLDNDVVKG
+670 CLFVDNDVVKG

-701 GTYIQDCNTLESC
+701 GTYIQDCNTLDSC

-726 CARVVNSVIHRP
+726 CARVVNSVVHRP
-738 TRTDIPSWAQGCS
+738 TRTDVPSWAQGLS
-751 AFRIATKNLAMTLE
+751 AFRIAAAGLAMSLE

-783 STFTKTA
+783 STFAKVG
-790 CRETLTNDDFG
+790 CLETLSNGDFG
-801 EGSRPCVTS
+801 EDDRPLSAS
-810 AYVDADDAA
+810 AYVDAGQ
-819 FVDLWDGPWEN
+819 FVDIWDEPWET
-830 LADALGNPRVSNG
+830 LTDALGNPRVSNG
-843 ARDLGGIE
+843 KRDVGAIE
-851 LDWRAVY
+851 YDWRTDAEK
-858 AARLGRGVTVTAAPA
+858 LLCRGVAVVSAPG
-873 SATAV
+873 SALWS
-878 ADGVKLV
+878 ADGVTLH
-885 GGDLVLGWVRP
+885 GGDLVLDWTCTRTMHRQVSVAVN
-896 GAKARQ
+896 GAGTMACF
-902 ITVEVTGNGRLRVQV
+902 V
-917 NGTAVGEYGAGLQAI
+917 NGTKIGEV
-932 TFESATGSDTVTL
+932 TTGDHVFAFDSQTGKDRVVL
-945 TYVPGDGDT
+945 AYVSGGPEDS
-954 GGAVVR
+954 GAVIRCCAPGIGFAVSIR
-960 TCRRGQGVLFVLR
+960 

>member
-1 MKRIRETNERN
+1 MN
-12 GKMNAPRV
+12 GFAKQAFT
-20 KLLALAV
+20 AV
-27 GALTG
+27 SLS
-32 LGLFADARTLWVN
+32 LGLCAFGEVQVWWVDCN
-45 GDGAADTPDGSEAA
+45 GRSDSPNGSESA
-59 PYATIQAAVDA
+59 PYRSIQSAVDA

-81 GIYDADEIA
+81 GVYDAGETA

-102 KALTLESTDGKDRT
+102 KAITLESTDGKDRT

-125 SDGTGA
+125 PDGTGA

-180 AATEAKHVANAQAF
+180 AAATAAYQANAQAF
-194 VVDSIVRDGSA
+194 VVDSTVRDGSA

-237 SYLSVYIENGGA
+237 SHLSVYIENGGA

-270 RFFAGYGVSCFQCV
+270 RFFAGYGVSCFNCV
-284 FVGEAVLHHTVE
+284 FVGAAVLHHTVE

-313 ATEVSTE
+313 ATEASTE
-320 PQDILASS
+320 PQGILASS

-338 LAVPTFG
+338 LAVPPFG
-345 DFRHVSAVQ
+345 DFRHVSTVQ
-354 SEAARGEM
+354 AEAARGAF
-362 GFNAKIPEAYRT
+362 GFNERIPEAFRT

-383 TDKTAPC
+383 ADKTAPC

-395 QAEVCAAVPTGESA
+395 QTEVCSAAPTGESA

-447 GNGDC
+447 GNGDF

-465 FPGAD
+465 YPETNGV
-470 GAITLKPKAGKTPDL
+470 ITLKPKAGKTPDL
-485 TGAFLKPVW
+485 TGVFMKPVW

-501 DATADGTEAKPYRT
+501 DAAADGTEAKPYRT

-525 SDETCRFVLAKP
+525 SDETCRLVLAKP
-537 GDYDTGGAVPAGS
+537 GDYDTGCAAPAGT

-568 AGRDVTFI
+568 AGRGVTFI
-576 TGASSTERPDKFGNG
+576 TGASSAESPDKFGNG
-591 PCAVRCLYLKSGWVQ
+591 PGAVRCLYLRSGWVQ

-621 DVDHQG
+621 DADRQG

-670 CLLLDNDVVKG
+670 CLFVDNDVVKG

-726 CARVVNSVIHRP
+726 CARVVNSVVHRP
-738 TRTDIPSWAQGCS
+738 ARTDLPDWAQGLP
-751 AFRIATKNLAMTLE
+751 AFRIAAAGLAMSLE

-770 PNETC
+770 PNESC

-783 STFTKTA
+783 STFAKA
-790 CRETLTNDDFG
+790 GCLETLSNGDFG
-801 EGSRPCVTS
+801 EDDRPLSTS
-810 AYVDADDAA
+810 AYVDAGQ
-819 FVDLWDGPWEN
+819 FVDIWDEPWET

-843 ARDLGGIE
+843 RRDVGAIE
-851 LDWRAVY
+851 YDWRAD
-858 AARLGRGVTVTAAPA
+858 AEKLLCRGVAVVTAPG
-873 SATAV
+873 SALWS
-878 ADGVKLV
+878 ADGVTLH
-885 GGDLVLGWVRP
+885 GGDFVLDWTCTRTMHRQVCVAVN
-896 GAKARQ
+896 GAGTMACF
-902 ITVEVTGNGRLRVQV
+902 V
-917 NGTAVGEYGAGLQAI
+917 NGTKIGEV
-932 TFESATGSDTVTL
+932 TTGDNVFAFDSQTGKDRVVL
-945 TYVPGDGDT
+945 AYVSGGPEDS
-954 GGAVVR
+954 GAVIR
-960 TCRRGQGVLFVLR
+960 CRAPGIGFAVSIR

>member
-1 MKRIRETNERN
+1 MN
-12 GKMNAPRV
+12 GFAKQAFT
-20 KLLALAV
+20 AV
-27 GALTG
+27 SLS
-32 LGLFADARTLWVN
+32 LGLCAFGEVQVWWVDCN
-45 GDGAADTPDGSEAA
+45 GRSDSPNGSESA
-59 PYATIQAAVDA
+59 PYRSIQSAIDA
-70 AAEGDTVKVRP
+70 AAEGDMVKVRP
-81 GIYDADEIA
+81 GVYDAGETA

-102 KALTLESTDGKDRT
+102 KAITLESTDGKDRT

-125 SDGTGA
+125 PDGTGA

-180 AATEAKHVANAQAF
+180 AAATAAYQANAQAF
-194 VVDSIVRDGSA
+194 VVDSTVRDGSA
-205 LRGGNVAG
+205 LRGGNVAC

-270 RFFAGYGVSCFQCV
+270 RFFAGYGVSCFNCV

-296 TAKPN
+296 TAKPS

-313 ATEVSTE
+313 ATEASTE
-320 PQDILASS
+320 PQGILASS

-338 LAVPTFG
+338 LAVPPFG
-345 DFRHVSAVQ
+345 DFRHVSTVQ
-354 SEAARGEM
+354 AETARGTF
-362 GFNAKIPEAYRT
+362 GFNERIPEAFRT

-383 TDKTAPC
+383 ADKTAPC

-395 QAEVCAAVPTGESA
+395 QTEVCSAAPTGESA

-485 TGAFLKPVW
+485 TGVFMKPVW

-501 DATADGTEAKPYRT
+501 DAAADGTEAKPYRT

-525 SDETCRFVLAKP
+525 SDETCRLVLAKP
-537 GDYDTGGAVPAGS
+537 GDYDTGGAVPAGT

-561 NVLVRST
+561 NVLVRSK

-576 TGASSTERPDKFGNG
+576 TGASSAESPDKFGNG
-591 PCAVRCLYLKSGWVQ
+591 PGAVRCLYLRSGWVQ

-621 DVDHQG
+621 DADRQG

-670 CLLLDNDVVKG
+670 CLFVDNDVVKG

-726 CARVVNSVIHRP
+726 CARVVNSVVHRP
-738 TRTDIPSWAQGCS
+738 ARTDLPDWAQGLP
-751 AFRIATKNLAMTLE
+751 AFRIAAAGLAMSLE

-770 PNETC
+770 PNESC

-783 STFTKTA
+783 SIFAKA
-790 CRETLTNDDFG
+790 GCLETLSNGDFG
-801 EGSRPCVTS
+801 EDDRPLSTS
-810 AYVDADDAA
+810 AYVDAGQ
-819 FVDLWDGPWEN
+819 FVDIWDEPWEA

-843 ARDLGGIE
+843 RRDVGAIE
-851 LDWRAVY
+851 YDWRAD
-858 AARLGRGVTVTAAPA
+858 AEKLLCRGVAVVSAPG
-873 SATAV
+873 SARWS
-878 ADGVKLV
+878 ADGVTLH
-885 GGDLVLGWVRP
+885 GGDLVLDWTCTRTMHRQVSVAVN
-896 GAKARQ
+896 GAGTMACF
-902 ITVEVTGNGRLRVQV
+902 V
-917 NGTAVGEYGAGLQAI
+917 NGTKIGEV
-932 TFESATGSDTVTL
+932 TTGDHVFAFDSQTGKDRVVL
-945 TYVPGDGDT
+945 AYVSGGPEDS
-954 GGAVVR
+954 GAVIR
-960 TCRRGQGVLFVLR
+960 CRAPGIGFAVSIR

>member
-1 MKRIRETNERN
+1 MKRTRETSEKND
-12 GKMNAPRV
+12 KMNAHRI
-20 KLLALAV
+20 KLLVLAIGALAS
-27 GALTG
+27 
-32 LGLFADARTLWVN
+32 LGLFADGRTLWV
-45 GDGAADTPDGSEAA
+45 DCSGAAETPDGSEAA
-59 PYATIQAAVDA
+59 PYATIQSAVDA
-70 AAEGDTVKVRP
+70 ATAGDTVKVRP
-81 GIYDADEIA
+81 GVYDTGETA
-90 GPGGTLARVVID
+90 GPGGTPARVVID

-125 SDGTGA
+125 PDGTGA

-153 DGHASGRNNDYE
+153 DGHASGRYNDYE

-174 TGNARD
+174 TGNTRD
-180 AATEAKHVANAQAF
+180 AAATAAYQANAQAF
-194 VVDSIVRDGSA
+194 VVDSTVRDGSA

-270 RFFAGYGVSCFQCV
+270 RFFAGYKVSCFQCV

-296 TAKPN
+296 KANPT

-313 ATEVSTE
+313 ATEDATE
-320 PQDILASS
+320 PQGFVASS
-328 VNCVLDAAAT
+328 VKCVLDASAT
-338 LAVPTFG
+338 LAAPTLG
-345 DFRHVSAVQ
+345 DFRHVSTVQ
-354 SEAARGEM
+354 AETARGAF
-362 GFNAKIPEAYRT
+362 GFNEKIPEAFRT
-374 VDFAGNPLV
+374 VDFNGKPLV
-383 TDKTAPC
+383 TDKETPC

-395 QAEVCAAVPTGESA
+395 QTEVCSAAPTGESA

-419 GRLCVNGTPVL
+419 GRLCVNGMPVL

-435 HFDGETVRISGV
+435 PFDGETVRISGV

-470 GAITLKPKAGKTPDL
+470 GAITLKPKEGKTPDL
-485 TGAFLKPVW
+485 TGVFMKPVW

-537 GDYDTGGAVPAGS
+537 GDYDTGGAVPTGT

-576 TGASSTERPDKFGNG
+576 TGASSAESPDKFGNG
-591 PCAVRCLYLKSGWVQ
+591 PGAVRCLYLKSGWVQ

-621 DVDHQG
+621 DADHQG
-627 GGVYVGPGSTVN
+627 GGVYVEPGSTVN

-670 CLLLDNDVVKG
+670 CLLVDNDVFKG
-681 VRVRYAGYLRQCF
+681 VRVRCAGYLRQCF

-701 GTYIQDCNTLESC
+701 GTYIKDCNTLESC
-714 TVVAPLHYALVS
+714 TVVAPLHYALDS
-726 CARVVNSVIHRP
+726 CARVVNSVVHRP
-738 TRTDIPSWAQGCS
+738 TRTDLPSWAQGLP

-770 PNETC
+770 PGETC
-775 EIAESATG
+775 EIEASATG
-783 STFTKTA
+783 ATFTKTA
-790 CRETLTNDDFG
+790 CRETLTNGDFG
-801 EGSRPCVTS
+801 EGSRPSAMS

-819 FVDLWDGPWEN
+819 FVDLWDEPWED
-830 LADALGNPRVSNG
+830 LFDALGNPRVSNG

-851 LDWRAVY
+851 FDWRAVY
-858 AARLGRGVTVTAAPA
+858 AERLGKGVTVTAAPA

-885 GGDLVLGWVRP
+885 GGDLVLDWARP
-896 GAKARQ
+896 GAKARSV
-902 ITVEVTGNGRLRVQV
+902 TVEVTGNGRLRVQV
-917 NGTAVGEYGAGLQAI
+917 NGTAVGDYGAGLQTIAF
-932 TFESATGSDTVTL
+932 TSETGRDTVTL
-945 TYVPGDGDT
+945 TYVPGADDA

-960 TCRRGQGVLFVLR
+960 ACRRGLGALFILR

>member
-1 MKRIRETNERN
+1 MN
-12 GKMNAPRV
+12 GFAKQAFT
-20 KLLALAV
+20 AV
-27 GALTG
+27 SLS
-32 LGLFADARTLWVN
+32 LGLCAFGEVQVWWVDCN
-45 GDGAADTPDGSEAA
+45 GRSDSPNGSESA
-59 PYATIQAAVDA
+59 PYRSIQYAVDA

-81 GIYDADEIA
+81 GVYDAGETA

-102 KALTLESTDGKDRT
+102 KAITLESTDGKDRT

-125 SDGTGA
+125 PDGAGA
-131 GAVRCVVIC
+131 GAVRCLVIC

-180 AATEAKHVANAQAF
+180 AASTAAYQANAQAF
-194 VVDSIVRDGSA
+194 VVDSTVRDGSA

-228 SGCGSYNAN
+228 SGCGSYSAN

-270 RFFAGYGVSCFQCV
+270 RFFAGYGVSCFNCV
-284 FVGEAVLHHTVE
+284 FVGAAVLHHTVE
-296 TAKPN
+296 AAKPN

-307 PKDEVY
+307 PRDEVY
-313 ATEVSTE
+313 ATEASTE
-320 PQDILASS
+320 PQGFIADS
-328 VNCVLDAAAT
+328 VNCVLDADAT
-338 LAVPTFG
+338 LAAPTLG

-354 SEAARGEM
+354 AEAARGAM
-362 GFNAKIPEAYRT
+362 GFNVKIPEAFRT
-374 VDFAGNPLV
+374 VDFNGNPLV
-383 TDKTAPC
+383 TDKAVPC

-395 QAEVCAAVPTGESA
+395 QTEVCPTAPMGEST

-419 GRLCVNGTPVL
+419 GRLCVNGMPIL

-447 GNGDC
+447 GYDDY

-465 FPGAD
+465 YPESD

-485 TGAFLKPVW
+485 TGVFLKPVW

-520 EKAAA
+520 EKAVA
-525 SDETCRFVLAKP
+525 SDETCRLVLAKP
-537 GDYDTGGAVPAGS
+537 GDYDMGGAVPAGT

-561 NVLVRST
+561 DVLVRST

-576 TGASSTERPDKFGNG
+576 TGASSTESPDKFGNG
-591 PCAVRCLYLKSGWVQ
+591 PCAVRCLYLRSGRVQ

-621 DVDHQG
+621 DADHQG
-627 GGVYVGPGSTVN
+627 GGVYVWSGSTVN

-670 CLLLDNDVVKG
+670 CLFVDNDVVKG
-681 VRVRYAGYLRQCF
+681 IRVRYAGYLRQCF

-726 CARVVNSVIHRP
+726 CARIVNSVIHRP
-738 TRTDIPSWAQGCS
+738 TRTDLPGWAQGLP
-751 AFRIATKNLAMTLE
+751 AFRIAAADLAMSLK

-783 STFTKTA
+783 STFAKA
-790 CRETLTNDDFG
+790 GCLETLSDGDFG
-801 EGSRPCVTS
+801 EDDRPLATS
-810 AYVDADDAA
+810 AYVDAGQ
-819 FVDLWDGPWEN
+819 FVDIWLVI
-830 LADALGNPRVSNG
+830 R
-843 ARDLGGIE
+843 
-851 LDWRAVY
+851 
-858 AARLGRGVTVTAAPA
+858 A
-873 SATAV
+873 SATASGMS
-878 ADGVKLV
+878 ARLSTT
-885 GGDLVLGWVRP
+885 
-896 GAKARQ
+896 GAPS
-902 ITVEVTGNGRLRVQV
+902 TPRVS
-917 NGTAVGEYGAGLQAI
+917 AGA
-932 TFESATGSDTVTL
+932 
-945 TYVPGDGDT
+945 
-954 GGAVVR
+954 
-960 TCRRGQGVLFVLR
+960 

>member
-1 MKRIRETNERN
+1 MN
-12 GKMNAPRV
+12 GFV
-20 KLLALAV
+20 KQAFTAV
-27 GALTG
+27 SLS
-32 LGLFADARTLWVN
+32 LGLCAFGEVQVWWVDCN
-45 GDGAADTPDGSEAA
+45 GRSDSPNGSESA
-59 PYATIQAAVDA
+59 PYRSIQSAVDA
-70 AAEGDTVKVRP
+70 ATAGDTVKVRP
-81 GIYDADEIA
+81 GVYDAGETA

-102 KALTLESTDGKDRT
+102 KAITLESTDGKDRT

-125 SDGTGA
+125 PDGTGA
-131 GAVRCVVIC
+131 GAVRCLVIC

-180 AATEAKHVANAQAF
+180 AAATAAYQANAQAF
-194 VVDSIVRDGSA
+194 VVDSTVRDGSA

-237 SYLSVYIENGGA
+237 SHLSVYIENGGA

-262 ATVQQSAG
+262 ATVQQSSG
-270 RFFAGYGVSCFQCV
+270 RFFAGYGVSCFNCV

-296 TAKPN
+296 AAKPN

-313 ATEVSTE
+313 ATEASTE
-320 PQDILASS
+320 PQGILASS

-345 DFRHVSAVQ
+345 DFRHVSTVQ
-354 SEAARGEM
+354 AETARGAF
-362 GFNAKIPEAYRT
+362 GFNEKIPEAFRT

-395 QAEVCAAVPTGESA
+395 QTEVCSVAPTGESA

-435 HFDGETVRISGV
+435 RFDGETVRISGV
-447 GNGDC
+447 GNGDF

-470 GAITLKPKAGKTPDL
+470 GVITLKPKAGKTPDL
-485 TGAFLKPVW
+485 TGVFMKPVW

-525 SDETCRFVLAKP
+525 SDETCRLVLAKP
-537 GDYDTGGAVPAGS
+537 GDYDTGGAAPTGT

-576 TGASSTERPDKFGNG
+576 TGASSTESPDKFGNG
-591 PCAVRCLYLKSGWVQ
+591 PGAVRCLYLRSGWVQ

-621 DVDHQG
+621 DADRQG
-627 GGVYVGPGSTVN
+627 GGVYVEPGSTVN

-670 CLLLDNDVVKG
+670 CLFVDNDVVKG

-701 GTYIQDCNTLESC
+701 GTYIQDCNTLDSC

-726 CARVVNSVIHRP
+726 CARVVNSVVHRP
-738 TRTDIPSWAQGCS
+738 TRTDVPDWAQGLP
-751 AFRIATKNLAMTLE
+751 AFRIAVAGLAMSLE

-770 PNETC
+770 PNESC

-783 STFTKTA
+783 STFAKA
-790 CRETLTNDDFG
+790 GCLETLSNGDFG
-801 EGSRPCVTS
+801 EDDRPLATS
-810 AYVDADDAA
+810 AYVDAGQ
-819 FVDLWDGPWEN
+819 FVDIWDEPWET
-830 LADALGNPRVSNG
+830 LTDVLGNPRVSNG
-843 ARDLGGIE
+843 KRDVGAIE
-851 LDWRAVY
+851 YDWRTDAEK
-858 AARLGRGVTVTAAPA
+858 LLCRGVVVVSAPG
-873 SATAV
+873 SALWS
-878 ADGVKLV
+878 ADGVTLH
-885 GGDLVLGWVRP
+885 GGDLVLDWTYTRTMHRQVSVAVN
-896 GAKARQ
+896 GAGTMACF
-902 ITVEVTGNGRLRVQV
+902 V
-917 NGTAVGEYGAGLQAI
+917 NGTKIGEV
-932 TFESATGSDTVTL
+932 TTGDHVFAFDSQTGKDRVVL
-945 TYVPGDGDT
+945 AYVSGGPEDS
-954 GGAVVR
+954 GAVIR
-960 TCRRGQGVLFVLR
+960 CRAPGIGFAVSIR